1 VTVSWLL
8 SSPSL
13 RHSRMASRRAISAA
27 ATATVACI
35 TAAAYTVAFE
45 TKPSY
50 ARAERASASSSFVHS
65 QKQSQSPRLRP
76 GYDTKTEWQSDW
88 DGRESESAS
97 RVTRVLWL
105 VRHGQATEE
114 IEGEDDGAR
123 RLTPLGR
130 AQAKA
135 AAARLKALIHGSTD
149 EENASSSSESSSKA
163 RVRVMIHSTMV
174 RAKETADII
183 AAEAFP
189 NVKREAN
196 ALIREG
202 APVRPVP
209 DTWRQKEHVHVTD
222 APRIEAG
229 FRSIFFRR
237 TARDVEQDDAKG
249 EKSSSSSASAS
260 RTEEHEIIVCHGNVI
275 RYSVL
280 RALQLPPDAWLRIGL
295 YNGSITRVEIRPD
308 GGVSLRCLGE
318 AGHMRAPDQLTHN

>member
-1 VTVSWLL
+1 
-8 SSPSL
+8 
-13 RHSRMASRRAISAA
+13 
-27 ATATVACI
+27 
-35 TAAAYTVAFE
+35 
-45 TKPSY
+45 
-50 ARAERASASSSFVHS
+50 
-65 QKQSQSPRLRP
+65 
-76 GYDTKTEWQSDW
+76 
-88 DGRESESAS
+88 
-97 RVTRVLWL
+97 
-105 VRHGQATEE
+105 
-114 IEGEDDGAR
+114 
-123 RLTPLGR
+123 LTPLGR

-135 AAARLKALIHGSTD
+135 AAARLKALIHGD
-149 EENASSSSESSSKA
+149 EETKGSEDEGNASSASDSSSKA
-163 RVRVMIHSTMV
+163 RVRVMIHSTMA
-174 RAKETADII
+174 RAEETADII

-237 TARDVEQDDAKG
+237 TARDDDEQG
-249 EKSSSSSASAS
+249 ETSSSASAS
-260 RTEEHEIIVCHGNVI
+260 ASASRMEEHEIIVCHGNVI

-308 GGVSLRCLGE
+308 GGVSLRCLGD

>member
-1 VTVSWLL
+1 MTT
-8 SSPSL
+8 
-13 RHSRMASRRAISAA
+13 RRAISAA
-27 ATATVACI
+27 AAACL
-35 TAAAYTVAFE
+35 TAAAAACTVAFE

-50 ARAERASASSSFVHS
+50 ARAERASASSSATSFVQSKSHSHS
-65 QKQSQSPRLRP
+65 QRLRP

-88 DGRESESAS
+88 DGRASERAS

-135 AAARLKALIHGSTD
+135 AAARLKALIHGD
-149 EENASSSSESSSKA
+149 EETQGSEDEGNASSASDSSSKA
-163 RVRVMIHSTMV
+163 RVRVMIHSTMA
-174 RAKETADII
+174 RAEETADII

-237 TARDVEQDDAKG
+237 TARDDDDEQG
-249 EKSSSSSASAS
+249 ETSSSASTSAS

-308 GGVSLRCLGE
+308 GGVSLRCLGD

>member
-1 VTVSWLL
+1 MTT
-8 SSPSL
+8 
-13 RHSRMASRRAISAA
+13 RRAISAA
-27 ATATVACI
+27 AAACF
-35 TAAAYTVAFE
+35 TAAAAACTVAFE

-50 ARAERASASSSFVHS
+50 ARAERASSSAAASSATSFVQSKSQSHS
-65 QKQSQSPRLRP
+65 QRLRP

-88 DGRESESAS
+88 DGRASERAS

-130 AQAKA
+130 TQAKA
-135 AAARLKALIHGSTD
+135 AAARLKALIHGD
-149 EENASSSSESSSKA
+149 EETKGSEDEGNASSASDSSSKA
-163 RVRVMIHSTMV
+163 RVRVMIHSTMA
-174 RAKETADII
+174 RAEETADII

-237 TARDVEQDDAKG
+237 TARDDDEQG
-249 EKSSSSSASAS
+249 ETSSSASAS
-260 RTEEHEIIVCHGNVI
+260 ASASRMEEHEIIVCHGNVI

-308 GGVSLRCLGE
+308 GGVSLRCLGD

>member
-1 VTVSWLL
+1 MTT
-8 SSPSL
+8 
-13 RHSRMASRRAISAA
+13 RRAISA
-27 ATATVACI
+27 
-35 TAAAYTVAFE
+35 TAAACFTAAAACTVAFE

-50 ARAERASASSSFVHS
+50 ARAERASAASAAASTSFAHS
-65 QKQSQSPRLRP
+65 QSISQSQRLRP

-88 DGRESESAS
+88 DGRASERAS

-135 AAARLKALIHGSTD
+135 AAMRLKALIHGEEETKGSED
-149 EENASSSSESSSKA
+149 EGNTASDSSSDSSSSDSSSKA
-163 RVRVMIHSTMV
+163 RVRVMIHSTMA
-174 RAKETADII
+174 RAEETADII

-189 NVKREAN
+189 NVKRQAN

-237 TARDVEQDDAKG
+237 TARDDDEEG
-249 EKSSSSSASAS
+249 ETSSSTTASAS

-295 YNGSITRVEIRPD
+295 YNGSITRIEIRPD
-308 GGVSLRCLGE
+308 GGVSLRCLGD

>member
-1 VTVSWLL
+1 MTTQ
-8 SSPSL
+8 
-13 RHSRMASRRAISAA
+13 RAISAA
-27 ATATVACI
+27 AAAACF
-35 TAAAYTVAFE
+35 TAAAACTVAFE

-50 ARAERASASSSFVHS
+50 ARAERASAASAASSTSFVQPKS
-65 QKQSQSPRLRP
+65 QTQSQRLRP

-88 DGRESESAS
+88 DGRASERTS

-114 IEGEDDGAR
+114 VEGEDDGAR

-135 AAARLKALIHGSTD
+135 AAMRLKALIHGD
-149 EENASSSSESSSKA
+149 EEREGSEDEGDASSASDSSSKA
-163 RVRVMIHSTMV
+163 RVRVMIHSTMA
-174 RAKETADII
+174 RAEETADII

-237 TARDVEQDDAKG
+237 TARDDEEQG
-249 EKSSSSSASAS
+249 ETSSSTSASAS

-308 GGVSLRCLGE
+308 GGVSLRCLGD